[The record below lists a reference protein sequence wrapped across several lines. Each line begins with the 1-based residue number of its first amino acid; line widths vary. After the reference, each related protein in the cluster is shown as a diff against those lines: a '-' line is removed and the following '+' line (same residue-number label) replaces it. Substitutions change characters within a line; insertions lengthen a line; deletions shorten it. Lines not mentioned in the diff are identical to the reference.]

1 MPDIRPIRTAH
12 SIRVA
17 LLKLVTGLVLLLTL
31 GYSLLVLVYAWVVED
46 NIFNRLVN
54 EEAAYIQQH
63 YQQSG
68 NVTPPRPA
76 FMQLYQ
82 GWQALPETLYQSY
95 LREPMRV
102 EFRLEDGKTVHLQVL
117 QLGGQPYVLLADVAA
132 FEVSRELSPLLASA
146 LLLLLL
152 LCLLVVLPVALLLAR
167 QITDPVLRLAA
178 AVQDPALPVLAPGF
192 ASQFPNNEIGAL
204 AQAIAD
210 NQQFLQ
216 QALARESHF
225 TKDISHEI
233 RTPLSVLKN
242 LLSDVTHG
250 ATHGANLGTA
260 LSVPERQAFAQAV
273 LTLEQTTETLLALAR
288 AESVPQQRFNLTEL
302 LEQTLLQH
310 YALNHSAAG
319 QRLQLDLQLA
329 EAVWVVA
336 NPSLCQMLLQN
347 LLTNL
352 LQYASEPEVGIKLCA
367 AQLVIS
373 NSFRL
378 PLPSDPLRSGQ
389 RSAASTGIGQGLSL
403 IQRIC
408 QVQHWQL
415 QLANDAQKFEITIRF
430 DAISTVA

>member
-1 MPDIRPIRTAH
+1 MPDIRPIRSPH

-46 NIFNRLVN
+46 NIFNRLVS
-54 EEAAYIQQH
+54 EEAAYLQQH

-68 NVTPPRPA
+68 MVNPPRPA

-102 EFRLEDGKTVHLQVL
+102 EYRLEEGKTVHLQVL

-132 FEVSRELSPLLASA
+132 FEVSRELSPLLAGA

-167 QITDPVLRLAA
+167 QITDPVLRLAT

-192 ASQFPNNEIGAL
+192 ASQFPKNEIGTL

-216 QALARESHF
+216 QALSRESNF

-242 LLSDVTHG
+242 LLSDPS
-250 ATHGANLGTA
+250 AGTA
-260 LSVPERQAFAQAV
+260 LSVPEQQAFAQAV

-302 LEQTLLQH
+302 LEQTLLQNF
-310 YALNHSAAG
+310 ALNHSDAG
-319 QRLQLDLQLA
+319 QRLQLDLELA
-329 EAVWVVA
+329 GEVWVVA

-352 LQYASEPEVGIKLCA
+352 LQYASEPEVGIKLSA
-367 AQLVIS
+367 MQLVIS
-373 NSFRL
+373 NCFSL

-389 RSAASTGIGQGLSL
+389 RTTASKGIGQGLSL

-408 QVQHWQL
+408 EVQHWQL
-415 QLANDAQKFEITIRF
+415 QLADDGQKFEITIRF
-430 DAISTVA
+430 DANSTLV

>member
-17 LLKLVTGLVLLLTL
+17 VLKLVTGLVLLLTL

-46 NIFNRLVN
+46 NIFNRLVS
-54 EEAAYIQQH
+54 EEAAYLQQH

-68 NVTPPRPA
+68 MVNPPRPA
-76 FMQLYQ
+76 FMHLYQ

-102 EFRLEDGKTVHLQVL
+102 EYRLEDGKTVHLQVL
-117 QLGGQPYVLLADVAA
+117 QLGGQPYVLLADVGA

-192 ASQFPNNEIGAL
+192 ASQFPNNEIGTL

-242 LLSDVTHG
+242 LLSGANHG
-250 ATHGANLGTA
+250 AA
-260 LSVPERQAFAQAV
+260 LSVPELQAFAQAV

-302 LEQTLLQH
+302 LEQILLQH

-352 LQYASEPEVGIKLCA
+352 VQYASEPEVGIKLSA
-367 AQLVIS
+367 TQLKIS
-373 NSFRL
+373 NCFRL

-389 RSAASTGIGQGLSL
+389 RTAASKGIGQGLNL

-408 QVQHWQL
+408 EVQHWQL

-430 DAISTVA
+430 DASSTLA

>member
-1 MPDIRPIRTAH
+1 MPDIRPIRTSH

-17 LLKLVTGLVLLLTL
+17 VLKLVTGLVLLLTL

-46 NIFNRLVN
+46 NIFNRLVS
-54 EEAAYIQQH
+54 EEATYLQQH

-68 NVTPPRPA
+68 VVNPPRPA

-102 EFRLEDGKTVHLQVL
+102 EYRLEDGKTVHLQVL
-117 QLGGQPYVLLADVAA
+117 QLGGQPYVLLADVGA

-192 ASQFPNNEIGAL
+192 ASQFPNNEIGTL

-242 LLSDVTHG
+242 LLLGASHG
-250 ATHGANLGTA
+250 AA
-260 LSVPERQAFAQAV
+260 LSEPERQAFAQAV

-302 LEQTLLQH
+302 LEQTVLQH

-352 LQYASEPEVGIKLCA
+352 LQYASEPEVGMKLSA

-373 NSFRL
+373 NCFSL
-378 PLPSDPLRSGQ
+378 PLPSDPLRSGH

-408 QVQHWQL
+408 EVQHWQL

-430 DAISTVA
+430 DAISTVV

>member
-1 MPDIRPIRTAH
+1 MPDIKLIRTPH

-46 NIFNRLVN
+46 NIFNRLVS
-54 EEAAYIQQH
+54 EEAAYLQQR

-68 NVTPPRPA
+68 VVNPPRPA

-102 EFRLEDGKTVHLQVL
+102 EYRLEDGKTVHLQVL
-117 QLGGQPYVLLADVAA
+117 QLGGQPYVLLADVGA

-192 ASQFPNNEIGAL
+192 ASQFPNNEIGTL

-210 NQQFLQ
+210 NQNFLQ

-242 LLSDVTHG
+242 LLPHANHG
-250 ATHGANLGTA
+250 AA

-302 LEQTLLQH
+302 LEQILLQH

-319 QRLQLDLQLA
+319 QRLKLDLQLA
-329 EAVWVVA
+329 EAVWVIA

-352 LQYASEPEVGIKLCA
+352 LQYASEPEVCMKLSA
-367 AQLVIS
+367 TQLVIS
-373 NSFRL
+373 NSFSL

-389 RSAASTGIGQGLSL
+389 RTSASTGIGQGLSL

-408 QVQHWQL
+408 ELQHWQL

-430 DAISTVA
+430 DAVSTLV

>member
-1 MPDIRPIRTAH
+1 MPDIRPIRTPH

-54 EEAAYIQQH
+54 EEAAYLQQH

-68 NVTPPRPA
+68 VVNPPRPA

-102 EFRLEDGKTVHLQVL
+102 EYRLEDGKTVHLQVL
-117 QLGGQPYVLLADVAA
+117 QLGGQPYVLLADVGA

-192 ASQFPNNEIGAL
+192 ASQFPNNEIGTL

-210 NQQFLQ
+210 NQNFLQ

-242 LLSDVTHG
+242 LLPH
-250 ATHGANLGTA
+250 ATA
-260 LSVPERQAFAQAV
+260 LSEPERQAFAQAV

-302 LEQTLLQH
+302 LEQILLQH

-319 QRLQLDLQLA
+319 QRLKLDLQLA
-329 EAVWVVA
+329 EAVWVIA

-373 NSFRL
+373 NSFSL

-430 DAISTVA
+430 DAISTVV

>member
-1 MPDIRPIRTAH
+1 MPDIKPIRTPQ

-46 NIFNRLVN
+46 NIFNRLVS
-54 EEAAYIQQH
+54 EEAAYLQQH

-68 NVTPPRPA
+68 MVNPPRPA

-102 EFRLEDGKTVHLQVL
+102 EYRLEDGKTVHLQVL

-132 FEVSRELSPLLASA
+132 FEVSRELSPLLAST

-167 QITDPVLRLAA
+167 QITDPVLHLAA

-192 ASQFPNNEIGAL
+192 ASQFPKNEIGTL

-210 NQQFLQ
+210 NQNFLQ
-216 QALARESHF
+216 QALARESNF

-242 LLSDVTHG
+242 LLAHANHG
-250 ATHGANLGTA
+250 ATHGTA
-260 LSVPERQAFAQAV
+260 LSVPERQAFTQAV

-288 AESVPQQRFNLTEL
+288 AESVTQQRFNLTEL

-336 NPSLCQMLLQN
+336 NPSLCQILLQN

-352 LQYASEPEVGIKLCA
+352 LQYASEPEVDIKLSA
-367 AQLVIS
+367 VQLVIS
-373 NSFRL
+373 NSFSL

-389 RSAASTGIGQGLSL
+389 RTKASTGIGQGLSL

-408 QVQHWQL
+408 EVQHWQL

-430 DAISTVA
+430 DAVSTLV